1 MKHVGKTLCNISLLT
16 LLSLAPLAAHGA
28 EQNDASL
35 FPPNAEPG
43 KCYAKVLVPAKFK
56 TVTEDVVSREAAEKI
71 KIIPAEWEW
80 VEEKV
85 VVKDEEEKLE
95 IVPATYKTVEEKVEI
110 EPASTKLEAV
120 DPVYETVEE
129 KIIDKPARTV
139 WKKGNGLLDKVNGIA
154 SEIMCLVNE
163 PASYKTIKK
172 QVLKTPATVKKIEVP
187 AKYKIVKKT
196 VIDKP
201 AEVKKVVIPAEF
213 EIVKVKK
220 LVSPAKEERVPIPE
234 ERQTI
239 TKLVKESDERMS
251 WQPVLC
257 ETNMTQDVIEKI
269 QMALL
274 DKGFDPGPV
283 DGSIGGAT
291 LKALDKFQT
300 KNNLSRGGLT
310 YETLKALNVTI
321 E

>member
-1 MKHVGKTLCNISLLT
+1 MELLGRKTRRISLVT
-16 LLSLAPLAAHGA
+16 LLALAPLTAHAA
-28 EQNDASL
+28 EQGDVSL

-43 KCYAKVLVPAKFK
+43 KCYAKVMVPAKFK
-56 TVTEDVVSREAAEKI
+56 TVTEEVVKREAAEKI

-85 VVKDEEEKLE
+85 VVKEEEEKLE
-95 IVPATYKTVEEKVEI
+95 IIPATYKTVEEKVEI
-110 EPASTKLEAV
+110 EPASVKLEAV
-120 DPVYETVEE
+120 DPVYDTVEE
-129 KIIDKPARTV
+129 KIIAKPARTV

-154 SEIMCLVNE
+154 GEIMCLVNE
-163 PASYKTIKK
+163 PATYKTLEK

-187 AKYKIVKKT
+187 AKFKIIKKT
-196 VIDKP
+196 VVDKP
-201 AEVKKVVIPAEF
+201 AEVKKIVVPAEY
-213 EIVKVKK
+213 ETIKVKK
-220 LVSPAKEERVPIPE
+220 LVTPAREERVTIPE

-257 ETNMTQDVIEKI
+257 QTNMTQDVIEKI

-300 KNNLSRGGLT
+300 KNNLARGGLT
-310 YETLKALNVTI
+310 YETLKALNITI